1 MKIPST
7 PEMANVVSAL
17 SRELEAEGERIES
30 DKVKIRA
37 ALLELELS
45 LDREREL
52 KTLYSEDL
60 GNRNEVSS
68 NLLMML
74 RLGLKMA
81 IDDVLR
87 LVLIGK

>member
-7 PEMANVVSAL
+7 PEMENVISTL
-17 SRELEAEGERIES
+17 SRELEAEDKRIES
-30 DKVKIRA
+30 DKCKIQA
-37 ALLELELS
+37 MILELELS
-45 LDREREL
+45 LDRERKL
-52 KTLYSEDL
+52 KNLYNENIK
-60 GNRNEVSS
+60 NRNEASS
-68 NLLMML
+68 DLLMMI